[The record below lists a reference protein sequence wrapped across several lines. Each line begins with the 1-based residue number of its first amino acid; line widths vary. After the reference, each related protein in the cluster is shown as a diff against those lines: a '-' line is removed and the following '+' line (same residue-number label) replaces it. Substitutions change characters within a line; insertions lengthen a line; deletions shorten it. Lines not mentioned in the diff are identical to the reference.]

1 MLNGQKLYT
10 KVFLQTIEVLKYVH
24 IFDSFSAKLM
34 KVQGYQK
41 IFLHINC
48 YPLTAGCLH

>member
-1 MLNGQKLYT
+1 MGGNYIPKSYANHRGT
-10 KVFLQTIEVLKYVH
+10 KYVH

-34 KVQGYQK
+34 NDYQK

-48 YPLTAGCLH
+48 YPFTAGCLH